1 MQRASRHA
9 NCPITTHRSVAV
21 TNRRTVKQEPPF
33 NVRGDEPV
41 IARADSPRPVDA
53 APPRPALFAA
63 APWAVQGLFWIAL
76 IAFAKE
82 AEPVLAPIVVALTLA
97 FLLSPAVQALRRIG
111 LHAAV
116 AAAIV
121 VVSMLAGLGLLTSTL
136 AAPAA
141 QWWERTPVMVAQL
154 FDRIDQLR
162 ATVLRS
168 TRPAPAAAVGN
179 RIARPSDAAADAAKR
194 AAPDPLRDQLASEG
208 VALTGTL
215 LKRTVSVSVSI
226 AATVIL
232 LYFLLVSEP
241 WIVSRTIEAFPRRRT
256 RARVLCLLRRA
267 QRDIG
272 LYIGTL
278 GLIYSVVGALT
289 MVCMAAFGLPNP
301 LLWGVIT
308 VVLNFVPYIGPVV
321 IATLLLLAALVS
333 FEPGA
338 AVLAP
343 AGAFVLIHAIE
354 SNFVSPWFMG
364 QRLMLSPLSIF
375 VSVLFWG
382 WLWGMTGALIA
393 VPVLVGVRSLCKH
406 SRRWRLLCVFLEGG
420 RPGAPTLHSLLTRRT
435 QRARQ
440 RPTG

>member
-1 MQRASRHA
+1 M
-9 NCPITTHRSVAV
+9 

-33 NVRGDEPV
+33 SVRGDDPMT
-41 IARADSPRPVDA
+41 AGATSPRPADA
-53 APPRPALFAA
+53 PPPRPALFAA
-63 APWAVQGLFWIAL
+63 APWALQGLFWIAL

-82 AEPVLAPIVVALTLA
+82 AEAVLAPIAVALTLA

-111 LHAAV
+111 IHAAV
-116 AAAIV
+116 AAALV

-154 FDRIDQLR
+154 IDRIDQLR

-168 TRPAPAAAVGN
+168 ARPAPAAPAGN
-179 RIARPSDAAADAAKR
+179 RSARPPDAAAADAAKR

-232 LYFLLVSEP
+232 LYFLLASEP
-241 WIVSRTIEAFPRRRT
+241 WIVSRTVEAFPRRRT
-256 RARVLCLLRRA
+256 RARVLSLLRRA

-272 LYIGTL
+272 LYLGTL
-278 GLIYSVVGALT
+278 GLIYSVVGAIT
-289 MVCMAAFGLPNP
+289 MVCVAALGLPNP

-308 VVLNFVPYIGPVV
+308 VVLNFIPYIGPVV

-343 AGAFVLIHAIE
+343 AGVFVLIHAIE

-364 QRLMLSPLSIF
+364 HRLTLSPLSIF

-406 SRRWRLLCVFLEGG
+406 NRRWRLLAVFLEGG
-420 RPGAPTLHSLLTRRT
+420 TPGAPTLHSLLARRT

>member
-1 MQRASRHA
+1 MS
-9 NCPITTHRSVAV
+9 
-21 TNRRTVKQEPPF
+21 RRTVKQEPPF
-33 NVRGDEPV
+33 SVRADEPDRV
-41 IARADSPRPVDA
+41 RADSQRSADA
-53 APPRPALFAA
+53 APPRPALVAA
-63 APWAVQGLFWIAL
+63 APWALQGLFWIAL

-82 AEPVLAPIVVALTLA
+82 AEAVLAPIVVALTLA
-97 FLLSPAVQALRRIG
+97 FVLSPAVQALRRVG

-121 VVSMLAGLGLLTSTL
+121 VLAMLAGLGLLTSTL
-136 AAPAA
+136 AAPAT
-141 QWWERTPVMVAQL
+141 QWWERAPVMVAQL
-154 FDRIDQLR
+154 VDRIDQLR

-168 TRPAPAAAVGN
+168 ARPAPAVVPGN
-179 RIARPSDAAADAAKR
+179 RPVRPSDAAAAEAAKR
-194 AAPDPLRDQLASEG
+194 AAPDPLKDQLASEG

-241 WIVSRTIEAFPRRRT
+241 WIVSRTVEAFPKRRT
-256 RARVLCLLRRA
+256 RARVLGLLRRA

-272 LYIGTL
+272 LYLGTL
-278 GLIYSVVGALT
+278 GVIYSVVGAIT
-289 MVCMAAFGLPNP
+289 TVCVAALGLPNP

-308 VVLNFVPYIGPVV
+308 VVLNFIPYIGPVV
-321 IATLLLLAALVS
+321 IATLLLLAALVT
-333 FEPGA
+333 FEPSV
-338 AVLAP
+338 AVLGP
-343 AGAFVLIHAIE
+343 PGIFLLIHAIE

-364 QRLMLSPLSIF
+364 HRLLLSPLSIF

-393 VPVLVGVRSLCKH
+393 VPMLVGLRSLCKH
-406 SRRWRLLCVFLEGG
+406 NRRWRLLCIFLEGG
-420 RPGAPTLHSLLTRRT
+420 RPDGAPTLRSLLARRT

-440 RPTG
+440 RPAG

>member
-1 MQRASRHA
+1 MS
-9 NCPITTHRSVAV
+9 
-21 TNRRTVKQEPPF
+21 RRTVKQEPPF
-33 NVRGDEPV
+33 SVRADEPV
-41 IARADSPRPVDA
+41 IATADSQRPADA
-53 APPRPALFAA
+53 APSRPALFAG
-63 APWAVQGLFWIAL
+63 APWALQGLFWIAL

-82 AEPVLAPIVVALTLA
+82 AEPVLAPIFVALTLA
-97 FLLSPAVQALRRIG
+97 FVLSPAVQALRRVG
-111 LHAAV
+111 VHGAL

-121 VVSMLAGLGLLTSTL
+121 VLAMLAGLGLLTSTL

-141 QWWERTPVMVAQL
+141 QWWERAPVMVAQ
-154 FDRIDQLR
+154 FVDRIDQLR

-168 TRPAPAAAVGN
+168 TRPAPVAAPGG
-179 RIARPSDAAADAAKR
+179 RARASDAAAEAAKR
-194 AAPDPLRDQLASEG
+194 AAAPDPLKERLASEG

-241 WIVSRTIEAFPRRRT
+241 WIVSRTIEAFPKRRT
-256 RARVLCLLRRA
+256 RARVLGLLRRA

-272 LYIGTL
+272 RYLGTL
-278 GLIYSVVGALT
+278 GVIYSVVGAIT
-289 MVCMAAFGLPNP
+289 TVCVAALGLPNP

-308 VVLNFVPYIGPVV
+308 VVLNFIPYIGPVV

-333 FEPGA
+333 FEPSV
-338 AVLAP
+338 AVLGP
-343 AGAFVLIHAIE
+343 PGVFLLIHAIE

-364 QRLMLSPLSIF
+364 HRLMLSPLSIF

-393 VPVLVGVRSLCKH
+393 VPVLVGLRTLCKH
-406 SRRWRLLCVFLEGG
+406 RRRWRLLCIFLEGG
-420 RPGAPTLHSLLTRRT
+420 RPGAPTLRSLLARRT